1 MPNTLLPLRAIAAVV
16 SLLPSG
22 PAVRDF
28 LLVLL
33 AWSMLT
39 PTLVLAGAV
48 GAKPTIG
55 KRPSRLNGRARVE
68 SSAMGPDAAGVTASN
83 VTAGDAPGG
92 VGTDFW
98 LIAPATASGAA
109 VSVLL
114 AGA

>member
-39 PTLVLAGAV
+39 PTLVLAGA
-48 GAKPTIG
+48 
-55 KRPSRLNGRARVE
+55 
-68 SSAMGPDAAGVTASN
+68 AGV
-83 VTAGDAPGG
+83 
-92 VGTDFW
+92 
-98 LIAPATASGAA
+98 
-109 VSVLL
+109 VLAL
-114 AGA
+114 AGAPLPS